1 MKPIRSNVSSQMLKN
16 VRAAGQSSAFEKSL
30 EYMGAQRHK
39 KAVSE
44 WELGRIKLIIEMIPA
59 EVKTVL
65 DVGCGDGRIL
75 RELSHKYAAVGADY
89 AAHSICE
96 AGPRAIRA
104 SSAALPFPDQ
114 SFDLV
119 LCAEVLEHL
128 PADVL
133 QATLD
138 EIERVAKV
146 HVIISV
152 PYREKVRLLFLCC
165 PACSHEFHVWGHLR
179 SFTKSHMKRL
189 FKNFAIDRWTGYGK
203 RAGYHSSLVAYI
215 NQKFGG
221 RWEDADPTTMC
232 PKCGNTNFPR
242 TPRNVITIMC
252 GALNLLTSRII
263 RLPNNFWAIS
273 LYGRRAR

>member
-1 MKPIRSNVSSQMLKN
+1 MNGQMSKS
-16 VRAAGQSSAFEKSL
+16 VQAAGQHSAFGKSL

-39 KAVSE
+39 KTVSE
-44 WELGRIKLIIEMIPA
+44 WEIGRIKRIIGMIPTQ
-59 EVKTVL
+59 VKTVL

-75 RELSHKYAAVGADY
+75 RELSKRYIVVGADF
-89 AAHSICE
+89 AAHSVRE
-96 AGPRAIRA
+96 AGPKAIRA

-133 QATLD
+133 QATLG

-152 PYREKVRLLFLCC
+152 PYREKVRLLYLCC
-165 PACSHEFHVWGHLR
+165 PACDHEFHVWGHLR

-189 FKNFAIDRWTGYGK
+189 FRNFAIDRWIGYGK
-203 RAGYHSSLVAYI
+203 RAGYQSSLVAYI

-232 PKCGNTNFPR
+232 PQCGNTKFPR
-242 TPRNVITIMC
+242 TPRNVITIIC
-252 GALNLLTSRII
+252 GALNLLTSKMI
-263 RLPNNFWAIS
+263 RLPNNFWAIG